1 MSGNSTRLLEAGG
14 SLMWPNA
21 PHPPGALSERGGQ
34 VRLPVSLHIIPPG
47 CFPKPF
53 TEVQLK
59 PMDEGTHIEI
69 RDVRAEDLSGVVAL
83 ARELQAA
90 EQAMFERMRS
100 PLDIGS
106 DYVEAVLDD
115 CRKFGGCIIV
125 AEAAGTL
132 VGYAAVYTSFRE
144 ESRDEKDYTFAYV
157 ADLVVTRAC
166 RSAGVGYRLLAIC
179 EDIAR
184 KSGARWL
191 RISTLAANERALAVY
206 HRFGFVDH
214 FLTLEKPLQ

>member
-1 MSGNSTRLLEAGG
+1 MAKQRHPTPGG
-14 SLMWPNA
+14 FV
-21 PHPPGALSERGGQ
+21 GKGGQ
-34 VRLPVSLHIIPPG
+34 VRLPVSLHIIPPC

-125 AEAAGTL
+125 AEAG
-132 VGYAAVYTSFRE
+132 RN
-144 ESRDEKDYTFAYV
+144 
-157 ADLVVTRAC
+157 
-166 RSAGVGYRLLAIC
+166 
-179 EDIAR
+179 
-184 KSGARWL
+184 ARWICRGVHIL
-191 RISTLAANERALAVY
+191 SRGVA
-206 HRFGFVDH
+206 
-214 FLTLEKPLQ
+214 